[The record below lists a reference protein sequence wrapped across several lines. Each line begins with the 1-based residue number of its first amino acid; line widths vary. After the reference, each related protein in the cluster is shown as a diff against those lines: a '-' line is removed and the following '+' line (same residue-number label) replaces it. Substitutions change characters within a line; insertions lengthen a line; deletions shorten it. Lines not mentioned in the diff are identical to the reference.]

1 MVRQRTVAF
10 VDLLKLAN
18 RIGAM
23 AGVAPHFLALHEK
36 VSPVVDARVYSEQPA
51 PWFVGRLRHPSK
63 VSGEL
68 YTKRLKIANFVM
80 GILRKASTGIIRSQ
94 RARTKWRLSLLL
106 TQIYIDIVSADSTV

>member
-36 VSPVVDARVYSEQPA
+36 GVPVVDARVYGQQPA

-63 VSGEL
+63 KCRAN
-68 YTKRLKIANFVM
+68 YQRKRRKIANFVT
-80 GILRKASTGIIRSQ
+80 GILRTVPE
-94 RARTKWRLSLLL
+94 RLISSNMEHP
-106 TQIYIDIVSADSTV
+106 IAAKSIVN